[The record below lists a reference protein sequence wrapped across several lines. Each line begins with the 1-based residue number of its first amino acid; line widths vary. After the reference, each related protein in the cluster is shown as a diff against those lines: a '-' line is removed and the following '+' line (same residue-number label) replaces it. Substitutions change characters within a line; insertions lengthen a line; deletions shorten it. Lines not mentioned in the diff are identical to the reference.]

1 MPSVFRKAHAPLLA
15 LLGLAALA
23 SAADPKPVA
32 ESPHMLARDKQRL
45 VDFTAELNGSK
56 ELYLLVA
63 EIDGNACDW
72 ANWIEPEVVLAD
84 GTVLDLTKLKW
95 KEAESLGKTRVG
107 TNYDGK
113 PLRPAVRT

>member
-63 EIDGNACDW
+63 EIDVGR
-72 ANWIEPEVVLAD
+72 IEDLRGGRPD
-84 GTVLDLTKLKW
+84 GDF
-95 KEAESLGKTRVG
+95 EAFWNRE
-107 TNYDGK
+107 
-113 PLRPAVRT
+113 